1 MVASALALL
10 AGVCIVSE
18 RAWAVDEPGAPSG
31 GAGGPGGGTPA
42 GGAAGP
48 AGATPTASGILA
60 GGQGAPTPPFGSGGA
75 SPKSGFSGSAGAG
88 LGFESLNGVYYAN
101 INLLT
106 ALSFGPVTLGVSVP
120 LRLAVYDPDDKNDGI
135 FRKEDWDEVS
145 DWARIIRFVEV
156 NLVYETWRFRGRFGA
171 LDGESIGHGTIVGGY
186 FNNVDANH
194 YQAGIA
200 LNFAIKYGGVEF
212 MLDNMLRPEIFAF
225 RFHTRPTIFF
235 TDNKWANKL
244 VVGTTF
250 AADARAPD
258 ALVDRRTPGD
268 PPTQV
273 PDGVPDLDDTQNFVI
288 DSRSTVA
295 AWGLDVEYE
304 LIRSKLIDLVPYS
317 DLNFLFNDGA
327 SVGFHLGVFFNLRIP
342 IPILKPTLLTRLE
355 YRAMGDGY
363 SPRYFDATYEAQ
375 RYSYGVLAD
384 PTDPNSLSLTK
395 SAWARTASNGNHGWL
410 GELYFDFAGFIRIG
424 GTYEDYAGDNNS
436 ALTLALLLPA
446 LKIVQAGA
454 FFSNR
459 GFDSVGESF
468 SNFQNALMRAFVRF
482 KIYGPMF
489 LTASYT
495 RTWEL
500 NADGDYEA
508 RNNYNAGVEV
518 AFTF

>member
-1 MVASALALL
+1 MRRQHRWVVVASALALVV
-10 AGVCIVSE
+10 GVGLDGGSA
-18 RAWAVDEPGAPSG
+18 RAADEPGAPSG
-31 GAGGPGGGTPA
+31 GAGGASGTPA
-42 GGAAGP
+42 GAGGASGAASG
-48 AGATPTASGILA
+48 TPSASAILS
-60 GGQGAPTPPFGSGGA
+60 GGQGAPTPPLGSGG
-75 SPKSGFSGSAGAG
+75 SSKQGFSGSVGAG
-88 LGFESLNGVYYAN
+88 LGFEQLNGDSF
-101 INLLT
+101 ISLNLLT

-120 LRLAVYDPDDKNDGI
+120 LRLRIIDEDPENDGV

-156 NLVYETWRFRGRFGA
+156 NLGGKSWRFRGRFGS

-186 FNNVDANH
+186 YNNIDANH
-194 YQAGIA
+194 YQAGLA
-200 LNFAIKYGGVEF
+200 LNFAVKYGGVEF
-212 MLDNMLRPEIFAF
+212 MLDNLLRPEIFAF

-244 VVGTTF
+244 IVGTTF
-250 AADARAPD
+250 AADARAPV
-258 ALVDRRTPGD
+258 ALVDR
-268 PPTQV
+268 
-273 PDGVPDLDDTQNFVI
+273 DGVAGPDVSDKQNFII
-288 DSRSTVA
+288 DDRVTMA

-317 DLNFLFNDGA
+317 DLNFLFDESTG
-327 SVGFHLGVFFNLRIP
+327 VGFHLGFFFNLRIP
-342 IPILKPTLLTRLE
+342 IPLLKPTLLTRLE
-355 YRAMGDGY
+355 YRAMSDGY
-363 SPRYFDATYEAQ
+363 APRYFDATYEAQ
-375 RYSYGVLAD
+375 RYSYGVPD
-384 PTDPNSLSLTK
+384 PQNGGLSFTKTGWLRSANS
-395 SAWARTASNGNHGWL
+395 GNHGWL
-410 GELYFDFAGFIRIG
+410 GELYFDFAGFVRIG
-424 GTYEDYAGDNNS
+424 GTYEDYAGDDNA

-459 GFDSVGESF
+459 GFDSVSDAF
-468 SNFQNALMRAFVRF
+468 SNFENALMRAFVRF

-500 NADGDYEA
+500 RDGEYEA